1 MTMKRF
7 TVPYGKRQLEGE
19 ISGNRLVGIFESGVG
34 SYQPEA
40 GECELLSNA
49 FSHPVASPLLEEL
62 AAAAGN
68 AVIIASDHTRPVPSK
83 VIFPEL
89 LRRLRTLNPSIDIT
103 VLIAT
108 GFHRGTTVPE
118 LVDKFGAGIVSE
130 EKIVVHNC
138 RDDANLVSLGPLP
151 SGCDLKIN
159 RLAIET
165 DLLLSEGFIEPHFF
179 AGFSGG
185 RKSVLPGI
193 AGERSVMG
201 NHCAGFIG
209 SPYARAGILE
219 NNPLHRDMVYAAE
232 KAGLKFIV
240 NAVINAEKKVIHAV
254 AGHPLHAH
262 QAGCDFLSNLCRVSV
277 PETAIVITGN
287 GGYPL
292 DQNLYQAVKGM
303 STAETVCRPG
313 GVIIMVASCVD
324 GHGSE
329 SFFRQLA
336 GAGSPAELLRRIEQV
351 PQQQTLPDQW
361 EAQIL
366 ARILCRYR
374 VIMVSEPAMRDTIL
388 SMHMEYAASLPAAIE
403 RAGQLTSPDAGIAV
417 IPDGVAAIAGKK
429 ISGTNYENSGL
440 YQTGACND

>member
-1 MTMKRF
+1 MTLF
-7 TVPYGKRQLEGE
+7 TIPYGKQHLEGE
-19 ISGNRLVGIFESGVG
+19 ISDSRLVGIFESGVG
-34 SYQPEA
+34 SYHPDG
-40 GECELLSNA
+40 GESELVSKA

-62 AAAAGN
+62 AATAGN
-68 AVIIASDHTRPVPSK
+68 TVIIASDHTRPVPSK
-83 VIFPEL
+83 IIFPEL
-89 LRRLRTLNPSIDIT
+89 LRRLRTLNPTIDIT
-103 VLIAT
+103 ILIAT

-118 LVDKFGAGIVSE
+118 LVDKFGAGIVAE
-130 EKIVVHNC
+130 EKIVVHDC

-151 SGCDLKIN
+151 SGCELKIN
-159 RLAIET
+159 RLAIEA

-193 AGERSVMG
+193 AGEQSVLG

-232 KAGLKFIV
+232 KAGLKFVV
-240 NAVINAEKKVIHAV
+240 NVVINAGKKVIHAV

-262 QAGCDFLSNLCRVSV
+262 QAGCDFLSNLCRVRI

-292 DQNLYQAVKGM
+292 DQNIYQAVKGM
-303 STAETVCRPG
+303 SAAETVCRPG
-313 GVIIMVASCVD
+313 GVIIMAASCVD
-324 GHGSE
+324 GNGSE
-329 SFFRQLA
+329 SFFHQLV
-336 GAGSPAELLRRIEQV
+336 GAGNPVELLRRIEQV
-351 PQQQTLPDQW
+351 SQEKTLPDQW

-366 ARILCRYR
+366 ARILCRHR

-388 SMHMEYAASLPAAIE
+388 SMHMEYADSLPEAIE

-417 IPDGVAAIAGKK
+417 IPDGVAVIVEKQ
-429 ISGTNYENSGL
+429 INETNYENSGL
-440 YQTGACND
+440 YQTGAGND